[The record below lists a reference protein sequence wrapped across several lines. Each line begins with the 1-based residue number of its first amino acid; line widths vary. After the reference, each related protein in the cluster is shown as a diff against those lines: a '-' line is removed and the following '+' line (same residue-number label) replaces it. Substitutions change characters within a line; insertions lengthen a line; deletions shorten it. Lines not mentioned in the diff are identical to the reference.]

1 MSESSK
7 DAFFVRQVERWYQ
20 NHQRPLPWRKKPT
33 PYTVWLAEIIFQQTR
48 IEQGMSYYLRFIKK
62 YPDLLSLAKAEED
75 EILRMWQGLGYYSRA
90 LNLHKTAKILVE
102 RGGDFP
108 KTVHELIGLPGIGPY
123 TAGAIASIAFG
134 QRVPLVDGNVT
145 RLFARFFGIESPVN
159 HLNTSKNIYSKA
171 KELVKLSDTPSNYN
185 QGLMDM
191 GSLLCKPAKP
201 SCYECPLSQECSA
214 HHYNKVEILPLKR
227 PKPLKSNRYLFYEFI
242 EKDGKI
248 AVHKRDNRD
257 IWKNLYQLP
266 LLLDTTSTDE
276 KTEFELR
283 HQNLEKMTTIR
294 HILTHQILHL
304 TIYRAEKFSDQNKK
318 MEIRYVVPSL
328 LGELAFPVP
337 FQKFFA
343 KILT

>member
-7 DAFFVRQVERWYQ
+7 DAFFVQQVEHWYQ
-20 NHQRPLPWRKKPT
+20 YHQRPLPWRQKPT
-33 PYTVWLAEIIFQQTR
+33 PYTIWLAEIIFQQTR
-48 IEQGMSYYLRFIKK
+48 IEQGLSYYLRFIKK
-62 YPDLLSLAKAEED
+62 YPELPILAKAEED

-90 LNLHKTAKILVE
+90 LNLLKTAKILTE

-108 KTVHELIGLPGIGPY
+108 HEVQELMSLPGIGPY

-159 HLNTSKNIYSKA
+159 HPNTIKIIHSKA
-171 KELVKLSDTPSNYN
+171 EGLVNLSDAPSNYN
-185 QGLMDM
+185 QGLMEM
-191 GSLLCKPAKP
+191 GSLLCKPVKP
-201 SCYECPLSQECSA
+201 SCNECPLSQECSA
-214 HHYNKVEILPLKR
+214 HHNNKVAILPLKS
-227 PKPLKSNRYLFYEFI
+227 PKPQKSNRYLYYVFI

-248 AVHKRDNRD
+248 AVHKRDNQD

-266 LLLDTTSTDE
+266 LLLDTSSIYE

-283 HQNLEKMTTIR
+283 HRNLEKMSTIR

-304 TIYRAEKFSDQNKK
+304 TIYRAEKFFDQNKK
-318 MEIRYVVPSL
+318 KEIRYVETSL

-337 FQKFFA
+337 FQKFFE